1 MQVMVVVFFGSVLAK
16 YGYFNEDKQKVKK
29 KNKKKK
35 VLPHTQINIYV
46 NSGYPN

>member
-29 KNKKKK
+29 KKKKRREK
-35 VLPHTQINIYV
+35 DSTPHTD
-46 NSGYPN
+46 